1 VRILRALRTASVTDL
16 AICSAMAF
24 AASVWLDRTG
34 GRGDAFATGTLLGL
48 GAGLGFMALAL
59 WGRRRGLG

>member
-1 VRILRALRTASVTDL
+1 VRILKALRTASVTDL

-24 AASVWLDRTG
+24 VASIWLDRTG
-34 GRGDAFATGTLLGL
+34 GRADGFFIGTLFGL

>member
-1 VRILRALRTASVTDL
+1 
-16 AICSAMAF
+16 MAF
-24 AASVWLDRTG
+24 AASVGLDRFG
-34 GRGDAFATGTLLGL
+34 GRGGEFFTGTLLGL